1 MNHPLST
8 AAETY
13 NSLTSRLSKVNQK
26 ELLYNF
32 LRNSLL
38 TIITFSLLAFL
49 LILFEAAFRF
59 GTGVRAVFYW
69 GFISTFVTTI
79 TFFLF
84 NFIFKRTG
92 LISSFEPVSYSKKVG
107 RNYVHIQDKLSN
119 SLSLYK
125 NLSADNK
132 TVFSGELI
140 GADIVKTGKITD
152 NVELD
157 SFIPFKRLNRYL
169 YVIAGIWVLFIASFL
184 IFPSE
189 IYGSMNR
196 IINYQ
201 YNFID
206 NEYGIYFEVHPGN
219 IEIPQGESMEI
230 TIFVKSNREDLKID
244 EIDFFTKEVTHDGR
258 EIISDAKELEM
269 NSEGNFNTALE
280 NIQSGV
286 IYFAEYK
293 GIRSDEYTITVSNH
307 PIIKKFNITI
317 NPPEATGLPSKTLEE
332 NEGNIFCPEG
342 SSVFFTLESN
352 KELSGAGINLNENFL
367 SFEVDESSARGTITV
382 NESGS
387 YKFYLRGTDGI
398 ESKNESLYSIKVM
411 SDEAPKIT
419 IIEPGES
426 SYILKGE
433 KEILLRARISDDY
446 GFSKLVLGYRK
457 ISASGGVAS
466 SQNFIIEN
474 VPVINLNAT
483 SLEVPYIWNISRP
496 GLRSGERIEY
506 YMEVTDNTGKST
518 RSEIRTIQFK
528 SLSEALKE
536 NEVQTKE
543 LQADLKSVY
552 DQFQD
557 VRKDLQ
563 ELKKNQNN
571 EELGL
576 NEQQNKNLENK
587 LDNFQK
593 NLNSTQQKLEKSMNE
608 LQQNQ
613 MLSEKTLEE
622 YMKLQEMFNKINTP
636 ELQDM
641 LKKLREAL
649 KKNNPDE
656 LREAMKNFK
665 FDEEAFKK
673 YLEQAMELMKKI
685 ENLQKFGELTQ
696 KLDEIA
702 KQQEELKKQT
712 ENTDQNNKQSLD
724 NLSQKQKE
732 VKDKLDKFKD
742 ELQKLIEN
750 MQSMQDKMDS
760 GDLEDLMK
768 KMNQKQTD
776 NKMQKSS
783 DQLQKGEK
791 SNSED
796 TQQDIMDDLNEMND
810 NMMDALSNMIDS
822 ESMNDKMMSKMKDIQ
837 KQLEEMS
844 KKQQEL
850 RDKTDQL
857 NKGDQDAFQQNSG
870 DQKNLQKQLSG
881 SIDDLM
887 NMTKQ
892 GMQMSPEMGKE
903 LGNAFNKMDKA
914 GEDLDSQNKENA
926 SQNQGN
932 AKQSLD
938 NAAKM
943 LADMLGQMGMKGKGD
958 SQSPGQGK
966 MSQLMQ
972 QLADLIG
979 QQQGLNSKMGQMGKA
994 GQDGKEGSQSQ
1005 EEMERRSQMDRLRVE
1020 QESIR
1025 KSLEQLNEELKK
1037 EQERSGEKLL
1047 GDMNQVQKEMQEIIK
1062 DLSEYNVDEKTVE
1075 KQNRILSRMLDA
1087 RLSQREK
1094 DFEPKRESKPG
1105 QNITRTSPPE
1115 IILSGPN
1122 SFNALKEDYLRL
1134 QKEGYTEDYEALIT
1148 KYLMELR
1155 KSGER

>member
-1 MNHPLST
+1 LASNDR
-8 AAETY
+8 EV
-13 NSLTSRLSKVNQK
+13 NLTSK
-26 ELLYNF
+26 EIEIDSDGY
-32 LRNSLL
+32 
-38 TIITFSLLAFL
+38 
-49 LILFEAAFRF
+49 
-59 GTGVRAVFYW
+59 
-69 GFISTFVTTI
+69 
-79 TFFLF
+79 
-84 NFIFKRTG
+84 FKTS
-92 LISSFEPVSYSKKVG
+92 IE
-107 RNYVHIQDKLSN
+107 NIQ
-119 SLSLYK
+119 
-125 NLSADNK
+125 
-132 TVFSGELI
+132 
-140 GADIVKTGKITD
+140 TGKIYF
-152 NVELD
+152 VE
-157 SFIPFKRLNRYL
+157 
-169 YVIAGIWVLFIASFL
+169 
-184 IFPSE
+184 
-189 IYGSMNR
+189 
-196 IINYQ
+196 
-201 YNFID
+201 
-206 NEYGIYFEVHPGN
+206 FE
-219 IEIPQGESMEI
+219 
-230 TIFVKSNREDLKID
+230 
-244 EIDFFTKEVTHDGR
+244 
-258 EIISDAKELEM
+258 
-269 NSEGNFNTALE
+269 
-280 NIQSGV
+280 
-286 IYFAEYK
+286 
-293 GIRSDEYTITVSNH
+293 GIRSDEYRITVSNH
-307 PIIKKFNITI
+307 PIVKNFTITI
-317 NPPEATGLPSKTLEE
+317 NPPEATGLPVKTMEE

-342 SSVFFTLESN
+342 SIINFNLESN
-352 KELSGAGINLNENFL
+352 KELSEAGIILNENFMK
-367 SFEVDESSARGTITV
+367 FDV
-382 NESGS
+382 NENTASGS
-387 YKFYLRGTDGI
+387 VTISENVTYKFYLKDTDGI
-398 ESKNESLYSIKVM
+398 ESKNENLYSIKVM
-411 SDEAPKIT
+411 SDEPPKIT
-419 IIEPGES
+419 IIEPKES
-426 SYILKGE
+426 NYILKGE

-446 GFSKLVLGYRK
+446 GFSKLSLAFRK
-457 ISASGGVAS
+457 ISSTGGVAS
-466 SQNFIIEN
+466 SQNFTIEN

-483 SLEVPYIWNISRP
+483 SLEVPYIWNVSRF

-518 RSEIRTIQFK
+518 RSETRTLQFK
-528 SLSEALKE
+528 SLTEILKE
-536 NEVQTKE
+536 NEAHSKE

-552 DQFQD
+552 DQFKD
-557 VRKDLQ
+557 VQKDLQ
-563 ELKKNQNN
+563 ELRRNQNN

-576 NEQQNKNLENK
+576 NEQQNKNMESKLE
-587 LDNFQK
+587 NFQK
-593 NLNSTQQKLEKSMNE
+593 SLNSTQQKLEQSMNE

-613 MLSEKTLEE
+613 MLGDKTLEE

-649 KKNNPDE
+649 KKNNAEE
-656 LREAMKNFK
+656 LREALKNFK

-696 KLDEIA
+696 KLDEIT
-702 KQQEELKKQT
+702 KQQEDLKHQT
-712 ENTDQNNKQSLD
+712 ENTDQNNKESLD
-724 NLSQKQKE
+724 KLSDKQDQL
-732 VKDKLDKFKD
+732 KDQLKNFKD
-742 ELQKLIEN
+742 ELQKLMEN
-750 MQSMQDKMDS
+750 MKSLQDKMET

-768 KMNQKQTD
+768 KLNQKQTD

-791 SNSED
+791 SSSED
-796 TQQDIMDDLNEMND
+796 TQEDIMDDLNEMND
-810 NMMDALSNMIDS
+810 NMMDALSNMM
-822 ESMNDKMMSKMKDIQ
+822 ESQSQNDQMMNKMKEVK

-857 NKGDQDAFQQNSG
+857 NKGDQNSFQQNSG
-870 DQKNLQKQLSG
+870 DQKNLQQQLSG

-903 LGNAFNKMDKA
+903 LGNAYNKMDQA
-914 GEDLDSQNKENA
+914 GQELDKQSKNPA
-926 SQNQGN
+926 SQNQGE

-943 LADMLGQMGMKGKGD
+943 LADMLGKMGMKGKGD

-979 QQQGLNSKMGQMGKA
+979 QQQGLNSKMGQMGQT
-994 GQDGKEGSQSQ
+994 GQDGKEGSNSKS
-1005 EEMERRSQMDRLRVE
+1005 EMERRAQMDRLRIE

-1062 DLSEYNVDEKTVE
+1062 DLSEYNVDDKTVE

-1155 KSGER
+1155 KNGER